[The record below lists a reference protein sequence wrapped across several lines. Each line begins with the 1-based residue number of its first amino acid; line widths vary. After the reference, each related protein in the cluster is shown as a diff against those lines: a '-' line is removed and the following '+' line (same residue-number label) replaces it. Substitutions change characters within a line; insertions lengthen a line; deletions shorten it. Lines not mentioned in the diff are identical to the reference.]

1 MHAAGAV
8 PADCLRHSR
17 TDSGVRIIRRNPSG
31 GLRSYCTTNRR
42 PFDRNLCERCEGPE
56 TVILCE
62 RCEGPETM
70 NLCERCEG
78 PETVP
83 LSASFGEYSGR
94 GTAEPPDPGFFAK
107 MPRKTPRV
115 SWLSVL

>member
-42 PFDRNLCERCEGPE
+42 PYDRNLCECCEGPETVNLCERCEGPE
-56 TVILCE
+56 TV
-62 RCEGPETM
+62 
-70 NLCERCEG
+70 NLCEH
-78 PETVP
+78 
-83 LSASFGEYSGR
+83 
-94 GTAEPPDPGFFAK
+94 AK
-107 MPRKTPRV
+107 ARRPCR
-115 SWLSVL
+115 